1 MDSFIYKLY
10 LGITLEKW
18 CGVMVKSIEYE
29 ARQPGFE
36 SQLLYSVQIRW
47 FVSGLHLYV
56 SSQSYSK
63 DQMN

>member
-36 SQLLYSVQIRW
+36 SQLLYSGQIRW
-47 FVSGLHLYV
+47 LLWASSDVF
-56 SSQSYSK
+56 SQSYSK